1 MATPYF
7 QLRLER
13 VPSTQDVARERL
25 AELPLLV
32 MAGEQSEGRGRSG
45 AGWMTADRAL
55 AASGISEIGI
65 VVGTVVT
72 KDGALVLWDDGRRA
86 AC

>member
-25 AELPLLV
+25 AELPVLV
-32 MAGEQSEGRGRSG
+32 LASGQSQGRGRSG
-45 AGWMTADRAL
+45 SSWLTADRAL
-55 AASGISEIGI
+55 AASL
-65 VVGTVVT
+65 
-72 KDGALVLWDDGRRA
+72 AWRDD
-86 AC
+86 